1 MDIKIIKAKQ
11 DFSSVLYFLFIA
23 LIIMLVLAAF
33 KSNYYY
39 IGGFFLIL
47 LIMYIY
53 DMPITKVILFEGGI
67 KIGFLFFT
75 KSINLSDVKSYNR
88 KKKLLKIK
96 ANGMFYSNIK
106 LKNFHI
112 DSLDEIEKHLK
123 NSNF

>member
-75 KSINLSDVKSYNR
+75 KSINLSDIKSYNR

-106 LKNFHI
+106 LKNFHT
-112 DSLDEIEKHLK
+112 DSLDEIEKHLQ